1 LPDSAGADDAS
12 RLPLTPGLN
21 PMQQLDR
28 TICEIDARFGA
39 ARSEWVRMEL
49 EYAGQPNCD
58 S

>member
-1 LPDSAGADDAS
+1 
-12 RLPLTPGLN
+12 
-21 PMQQLDR
+21 MQQLDR